1 MNINY
6 GGPNAEWMKNI
17 DGSLVCIDACA

>member
-1 MNINY
+1 MKY
-6 GGPNAEWMKNI
+6 GGPKAEWMKKI